1 MRRIVLTILMM
12 TLLLA
17 AEGRFSR
24 SDDGIVTDRQTGL
37 QWQDDYSDNGGAV
50 KSAKWIDAI
59 TYCENLS
66 LGGYS
71 DWRLPNI
78 RELLS
83 ITDRSREDP
92 AIDPVFQSVA
102 SSYYWSS
109 TTVADGTDFA
119 WYVNFYRGYS
129 FRYYDKNAI
138 YYVRCVRGGQSGN
151 GNLSAGLIAHYEFE
165 GNAND
170 SSGNGHNGTE
180 HGEIVYVDGVIGK
193 AAKFNNVHNASGYEK
208 KDYITLGKISLGTNF
223 TISHFVKFNGNAY
236 KHSGATY
243 SIGDDSGELFFRFAI
258 NEDGTMYI
266 QFWGIELKTDLKNI
280 DISDKNWHM
289 ITISVGKNEVK
300 LYEDAKLV
308 SSSIILSKKAFNN
321 LNHYVS
327 YHSWLNGSAG
337 SSRFNGLIDDLRIYN
352 RALNKNEIQAL
363 YNLGQ

>member
-1 MRRIVLTILMM
+1 MRRIVFVIMMM

-37 QWQDDYSDNGGAV
+37 QWQDDYNYNGGAV

-59 TYCENLS
+59 AYCENLS
-66 LGGYS
+66 LGGYT

-78 RELLS
+78 RELFS
-83 ITDRSREDP
+83 IVDRSQYGDT
-92 AIDPVFQSVA
+92 IDPVFR
-102 SSYYWSS
+102 SSTNYSYWSS
-109 TTVADGTDFA
+109 TTRATDPSWAIVEDFYDGGSGGMSKDTILN
-119 WYVNFYRGYS
+119 VL
-129 FRYYDKNAI
+129 
-138 YYVRCVRGGQSGN
+138 CVRGGQSGN

-243 SIGDDSGELFFRFAI
+243 SIGDDSGELF
-258 NEDGTMYI
+258 
-266 QFWGIELKTDLKNI
+266 
-280 DISDKNWHM
+280 
-289 ITISVGKNEVK
+289 
-300 LYEDAKLV
+300 
-308 SSSIILSKKAFNN
+308 
-321 LNHYVS
+321 
-327 YHSWLNGSAG
+327 WL
-337 SSRFNGLIDDLRIYN
+337 
-352 RALNKNEIQAL
+352 
-363 YNLGQ
+363 